1 MKDSRFRNIT
11 RGAIGTL
18 VVAFLLG
25 GLLSHAVAAPAVK
38 PSAHILTIAGKDIL
52 VDGKPSKLIGVRVSN
67 SLISDEE
74 AKELIDNLDVFR
86 SYGVNT
92 IAVYI
97 MGSRF
102 GNIKGYNPD
111 ASLNSTYQQRFER
124 IIEEADKRAMIVL
137 VGCLYWSTSEA
148 KADLGHWTQKEANLA
163 VANTVK
169 WVTKRGYRHVFVD
182 PDNEGM
188 AHAEKGWSIK
198 EMIDAGHAQNPACV
212 MAYNSRQAP
221 PANANIY
228 IHHSPKV
235 AGKPYVQTEG
245 TPTVVPYWGS
255 YSKKDGY
262 LNYINIGVYTD
273 AMKEQEKAVSAGLI
287 DNANGYCIASTWLQA
302 VPPLGPNM
310 NPGGY
315 GSEKDPGIKWW
326 LEFIK
331 ARYGRGEANA
341 VKPRI

>member
-1 MKDSRFRNIT
+1 MRKNRMLRNIT
-11 RGAIGTL
+11 GGAIGAL
-18 VVAFLLG
+18 VFNLLLG
-25 GLLSHAVAAPAVK
+25 GLAPRLIAAPAVK
-38 PSAHILTIAGKDIL
+38 PSAHVLTVAGKDIL
-52 VDGKPSKLIGVRVSN
+52 FDGKPTKMIGVRVSN
-67 SLISDEE
+67 ALISDEE
-74 AKELIDNLDVFR
+74 VKELIDNLDVFK

-92 IAVYI
+92 IAVYV

-111 ASLNSTYQQRFER
+111 ASLNPTYRRRFER

-163 VANTVK
+163 IANTVK
-169 WVTKRGYRHVFVD
+169 WITERGYRHVFVD

-188 AHAEKGWSIK
+188 AHAETKWSIK
-198 EMIDAGHAQNPACV
+198 EMIDAGHAQNPACL
-212 MAYNSRQAP
+212 MAYNSRQTP
-221 PANANIY
+221 PTNANIY

-245 TPTVVPYWGS
+245 TPTVVQYWGS

-262 LNYINIGVYTD
+262 LNYINIGIYSD
-273 AMKEQEKAVSAGLI
+273 AMKEQEKTVSAGLI

-302 VPPLGPNM
+302 APPLGPNM
-310 NPGGY
+310 HPGGY
-315 GSEKDPGIKWW
+315 G
-326 LEFIK
+326 
-331 ARYGRGEANA
+331 
-341 VKPRI
+341 